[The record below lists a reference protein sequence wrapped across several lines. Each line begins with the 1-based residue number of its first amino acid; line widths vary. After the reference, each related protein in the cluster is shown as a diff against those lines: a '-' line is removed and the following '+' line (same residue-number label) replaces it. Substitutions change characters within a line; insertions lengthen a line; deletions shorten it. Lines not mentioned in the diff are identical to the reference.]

1 MRNFPFNL
9 RRLLFAISTL
19 RSRAKRLL
27 NTGRL
32 ASLRKTLSR
41 KRIENGKGEWSLHSS
56 IIKRVKNRLPPS
68 YLSFKPPVLTEPRSL
83 PLITSK
89 KSSPRPSTIR
99 NLAPTIKSKPKYARR
114 REANPIVKL
123 PEIEKDIDFLIEKVK
138 IAKENDHLGKPTLT
152 RKDFPSPRNFPSILE
167 RNEDALNAFLI
178 SLKRKLGG

>member
-19 RSRAKRLL
+19 RSRAKRLV
-27 NTGRL
+27 NTERL

-41 KRIENGKGEWSLHSS
+41 KRIENGKREWSFRSS
-56 IIKRVKNRLPPS
+56 IIKRVKNRLPPF
-68 YLSFKPPVLTEPRSL
+68 YLSFKSPVLTAPRSL
-83 PLITSK
+83 YFIKSK
-89 KSSPRPSTIR
+89 KPSPKPFTIR
-99 NLAPTIKSKPKYARR
+99 NLAPTIRNRPESARG
-114 REANPIVKL
+114 REANLTVKL
-123 PEIEKDIDFLIEKVK
+123 PEIEKDIDFFIEKVK

-167 RNEDALNAFLI
+167 RHEDALNAFLI